1 MDQSKELVSLG
12 GRGLLLTAATS
23 RLRASLA
30 PAVWNRRFL
39 SDRDGAA
46 PSVSVRATCMT
57 TPSDVTPEPSSGSS
71 GAFSQRLRR
80 TTQVIIVSSVM
91 FTFISYW
98 RTAAVVLCDLAS
110 TAYYI
115 GGIVESAIGPAAPWF
130 ILAVMI
136 FSYAVRSI
144 YIESCSLF
152 VRGGVY
158 KVVKEAMGGFLGK
171 LSVSALMFDY
181 ILTGPTSGVSAGQY
195 VIGLAF
201 QTLRL
206 LNKDLYD
213 GLHLNEEAVN
223 TLYTNWG
230 AVLLACVVTVYFFR
244 QNLIGIHESSD
255 KALKIMIATTIMAV
269 IMLTWCL
276 VTLAVNGPANNVP
289 VRPNLDPKYELR
301 EVDSIDPDTGEAR
314 KVWVKDPQTGQLE
327 REPLVDDDGKPV
339 LDAEGNPTYKPKESE
354 ALGKL
359 GIKAQEDPLGFM
371 PYIFPANVVR
381 EIRRPGG
388 WISLVAIL
396 GLFIAF
402 GHSILAMSG
411 EETLAQVYREVESP
425 KMKNFQ
431 KAAFIVFVYSVVLT
445 AGISFLAV
453 MLIPDTVRMKYYDQN
468 LIGGLTR
475 YVLGPPI
482 VKLFL
487 EAFVVI
493 VGFLILSGAVNTAII
508 GSNGVLNRVAEDGVL
523 PEWFLRPHPRYGTTY
538 RLLYLILIMQL
549 GVIIFSGGDM
559 ILLGEAYAF
568 GVVWSFTFKAL
579 AMVVLRFRDKTPRE
593 YKVPFNIRIGNYEI
607 PIGLILIFLVLLFTA
622 LVNFVTK
629 EVATVAG
636 LGFTLI
642 FLIIFMIS
650 EHFHEKK
657 RKAAGTLHHH
667 MEQFNQ
673 KTTDEITPA
682 GLGLK
687 KPYRKLVSIRS
698 VHNLFMLE
706 KALAETDPET
716 TGMVVM
722 TAKMLPMGEAEGVQK
737 PDLDAYD
744 QKLMTAVVEKAE
756 HAGKQVKPLI
766 VPTNNPLHAVLK
778 TAMDLQAQELI
789 MGASNKYTVDE
800 QLEQIA
806 FYWINLHGGSPTPL
820 TVRILSRERDVYLD
834 IAGGS
839 RIPKISERS
848 ARSVAELRAAGVGVD
863 RVLLLHDGSSGNSD
877 LFQAVVTM
885 LDPLVVLG
893 VVPISPNGAEA
904 PGGNGVVHQDEER
917 ARKLGRGLTVLNLAK
932 TDGPTIVEKLR
943 QDQYDLVILP
953 LSDESPSSIAGAI
966 DERAKYILRHAHCRV
981 FLASAPGIP
990 QEVVDTTPSAT

>member
-1 MDQSKELVSLG
+1 
-12 GRGLLLTAATS
+12 
-23 RLRASLA
+23 
-30 PAVWNRRFL
+30 
-39 SDRDGAA
+39 
-46 PSVSVRATCMT
+46 MT
-57 TPSDVTPEPSSGSS
+57 TPSDTTSPEPSGSS
-71 GAFSQRLRR
+71 GSFSQRARR
-80 TTQVIIVSSVM
+80 ATQVIIVSSVM

-98 RTAAVVLCDLAS
+98 RIAAVVLCDLAS
-110 TAYYI
+110 TSYYI
-115 GGIVESAIGPAAPWF
+115 GGIVESAIGSAAPWF
-130 ILAVMI
+130 ILAVMV

-206 LNKDLYD
+206 LNKDMFEA
-213 GLHLNEEAVN
+213 LHLHEEGTNA
-223 TLYTNWG
+223 LFTNWG
-230 AVLLACVVTVYFFR
+230 AVFLACVVTIYFFR
-244 QNLIGIHESSD
+244 QNLIGMHESSD

-269 IMLTWCL
+269 IMLTWCC
-276 VTLAVNGPANNVP
+276 VTLAVKGPANNVP
-289 VRPNLDPKYELR
+289 LRPNLDPKYELK
-301 EVDSIDPDTGEAR
+301 EVEAIDPDTGEPR
-314 KVWVKDPQTGQLE
+314 KVWVKNPQTGQLE
-327 REPLVDDDGKPV
+327 RAKDD
-339 LDAEGNPTYKPKESE
+339 EGNDIPKESE
-354 ALGKL
+354 ALAKL

-371 PYIFPANVVR
+371 PYILPANVVR
-381 EIRRPGG
+381 EVRRPGG

-453 MLIPDTVRMKYYDQN
+453 LLIPDTVRMRFYDQN
-468 LIGGLTR
+468 LIGGLAR

-523 PEWFLRPHPRYGTTY
+523 PEWFLRPHPRFGTTY
-538 RLLYLILIMQL
+538 RMLYLILIMQL

-593 YKVPFNIRIGNYEI
+593 YKVPFNIHIGNIEI
-607 PIGLILIFLVLLFTA
+607 PFGLIMIFLVLLFTA
-622 LVNFVTK
+622 MVNFVTK

-642 FLIIFMIS
+642 FLFIFMIS
-650 EHFHEKK
+650 EHFHERR
-657 RKAAGTLHHH
+657 RKDKGTHHHH

-673 KTTDEITPA
+673 KTTEEISPA

-706 KALAETDPET
+706 KALNETDPET

-722 TAKMLPMGEAEGVQK
+722 TAKMLPMGDAEGVQG

-806 FYWINLHGGSPTPL
+806 FYWINLHGGSPVPITIR
-820 TVRILSRERDVYLD
+820 VLSRERDVYLD

-863 RVLLLHDGSSGNSD
+863 RVMLLHDGSSANSD
-877 LFQAVVTM
+877 LFQACVTM
-885 LDPLVVLG
+885 LDPLVILGILG
-893 VVPISPNGAEA
+893 VSPNDGGA
-904 PGGNGVVHQDEER
+904 PGGNSVVLQDEER
-917 ARKLGRGLTVLNLAK
+917 ARKPGRGLTVVNLAK
-932 TDGPTIVEKLR
+932 TDGAAVVEKLR

-953 LSDESPSSIAGAI
+953 LSDESPSSLMGAI
-966 DERAKYILRHAHCRV
+966 DERTKYILRHAHCRV

>member
-1 MDQSKELVSLG
+1 MRQ
-12 GRGLLLTAATS
+12 GLSEST
-23 RLRASLA
+23 
-30 PAVWNRRFL
+30 
-39 SDRDGAA
+39 G
-46 PSVSVRATCMT
+46 MT
-57 TPSDVTPEPSSGSS
+57 TPSDAAPEPSGSS
-71 GAFSQRLRR
+71 GAFSQRVRR

-110 TAYYI
+110 TSYYI
-115 GGIVESAIGPAAPWF
+115 GGIVESAIGSAAPWF

-206 LNKDLYD
+206 LNRPMYEAM
-213 GLHLNEEAVN
+213 GLNDEGVN
-223 TLYTNWG
+223 ISYTNWG
-230 AVLLACVVTVYFFR
+230 AVFLACIVTIYFFR

-255 KALKIMIATTIMAV
+255 KALKIMIATTVMAV

-276 VTLAVNGPANNVP
+276 VTVVVKGPANNVP
-289 VRPNLDPKYELR
+289 IRPNLEPKYELR
-301 EVDSIDPDTGEAR
+301 EVDALDPDTGEAR
-314 KVWVKDPQTGQLE
+314 KEWVKDSHGQLE
-327 REPLVDDDGKPV
+327 RAKDNEGKDV
-339 LDAEGNPTYKPKESE
+339 PKESE
-354 ALGKL
+354 ALSKL

-371 PYIFPANVVR
+371 PYILPENLVR

-388 WISLVAIL
+388 WISLVAVL

-425 KMKNFQ
+425 KMKNFR

-453 MLIPDTVRMKYYDQN
+453 MLIPDTVRMKFYDQN
-468 LIGGLTR
+468 LIGGLAR

-593 YKVPFNIRIGNYEI
+593 YKVPFNVRIGNFEI
-607 PIGLILIFLVLLFTA
+607 PFGLILIFLVLLFTA
-622 LVNFVTK
+622 MVNFVTK

-642 FLIIFMIS
+642 FLVIFMLS
-650 EHFHEKK
+650 EHYHEMK
-657 RKAAGTLHHH
+657 RKDKGTHHHH

-673 KTTDEITPA
+673 KTTEEISPT

-687 KPYRKLVSIRS
+687 KPFRKLVSIRS

-706 KALAETDPET
+706 KALNETDPET

-722 TAKMLPMGEAEGVQK
+722 TAKMLPMGDAEGVQK

-756 HAGKQVKPLI
+756 HTGKQVKPLI

-806 FYWINLHGGSPTPL
+806 FYWINLHGGNPVPL

-877 LFQAVVTM
+877 LFQACVTM

-893 VVPISPNGAEA
+893 VLPVALDGVEA
-904 PGGNGVVHQDEER
+904 QGGNSVILQDEER
-917 ARKLGRGLTVLNLAK
+917 ARKLGRGLTVLNMVK
-932 TDGPTIVEKLR
+932 TDGPAVVEKLR

-953 LSDESPSSIAGAI
+953 LSDESTSSLAGAI
-966 DERAKYILRHAHCRV
+966 DERAKYIVRHAHCRV

-990 QEVVDTTPSAT
+990 QEVVDTTPSVT